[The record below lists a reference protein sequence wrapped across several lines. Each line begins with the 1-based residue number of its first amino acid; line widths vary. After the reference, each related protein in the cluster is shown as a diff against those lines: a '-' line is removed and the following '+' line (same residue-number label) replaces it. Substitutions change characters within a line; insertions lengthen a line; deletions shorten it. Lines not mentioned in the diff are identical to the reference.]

1 VFIVAKISL
10 ISPLCSL
17 TAFSSSFNLLASSSW
32 LAAKIGVVGLG
43 YVGLPLAHAFSLKY
57 DVVGFDVNE
66 AKVAL
71 MQQRI
76 DPTGEV
82 PEGGLK
88 NVKIDFTTDPEKL
101 RECRF
106 IVVAVP
112 TPVDRNKR
120 PDLTPLVLSSTTV
133 GKYMPRNALVVYEST
148 VAPGRAP
155 S

>member
-1 VFIVAKISL
+1 MRNLFKELQSRRTKI
-10 ISPLCSL
+10 
-17 TAFSSSFNLLASSSW
+17 AV
-32 LAAKIGVVGLG
+32 IGMG
-43 YVGLPLAHAFSLKY
+43 YVGLPLAHAFAGHF

-71 MQQRI
+71 MQQGI

-88 NVKIDFTTDPEKL
+88 KVKIDFTTDPAKL
-101 RECRF
+101 GECRF
-106 IVVAVP
+106 IIVAVP

-120 PDLTPLVLSSTTV
+120 PDLTPLVMSSTTV
-133 GKYMPRNALVVYEST
+133 GKYMPRDSIVVYEST
-148 VAPGRAP
+148 VAHGRAL